1 MRGRENVKIAS
12 NTATNFNP
20 GKDSK
25 PEVKDNKELKA
36 KIEKIYFTEF
46 EEGIGSI
53 LTESESVFINKYLSK
68 IKLVLSELIQKA
80 QLEDRGI
87 KEFLKAQDERIIDK
101 YYNTKKYFLK
111 IYNEFKKNPKFVDYL
126 TKFRKHCKSCPDVAV
141 HNCNSKL
148 ILVRENNEIKYVFC
162 SGCKDVFLSK
172 SLILFCTTC
181 HIDFFSSQVA
191 SNDEIDIQP
200 ATWENYHCGST
211 MNEQMLCLKCKDP
224 LYVRLSD
231 NHLFCKKCKFLSD
244 PLKIIWI
251 CAFCRKDFQCQAKIY
266 NPMEFRIIKNTIK
279 EALLNKVAAVPT
291 YNKCCVKDKHTVF
304 FHKNTCRGELYL
316 SEMNKKPILV
326 CAKCKSIISLEG
338 FLWSCPICVNV
349 FLDEDRKAQKSQVS
363 TSETLKNGESLNS
376 NKMSKSNTL
385 NNFEEEK
392 DSKNQPQQLYVRKN
406 VTSVAQNNCQAAPR
420 RESNFNRIESAKD
433 IERAKARNHSVYRY
447 SNTGG
452 KNVIEEKPKAS
463 NLIQIKEEENEEPC
477 SARPKNVKIIQPEEQ
492 FEEARHASIIKESI
506 PGFNVGKIKLGN
518 SPQNANSNKT
528 PEFIKKQPINYSQ
541 TATNNEIAGYA
552 SRFYEDS
559 EVDSQRGQ
567 KKNSIFNS
575 DSKEVLNNSSIK
587 NFVAYSPKK
596 RSDYS
601 DFKRTGLFS
610 NDKPTSK
617 TGKNE
622 QPSMSYGESSKGV
635 SSFDVDGKGDDL
647 QNFNVDEY
655 KIIQSIGEGS
665 FGIIYACENI
675 YNKERYALKKIIVNT
690 EEELELFISEFD
702 LIRKVKHK
710 HILNIYGMSKKVLD
724 FSTRVLYIIMEL
736 SVSDWDREIKARYKS
751 NGFYKEQELVTML
764 KQIVEA
770 LAFLQ
775 GHGISHRD
783 IKPQNILVFPNQV
796 FKIADFG
803 EAKEV
808 KIAKKQMETLRG
820 TELYMSPILFS
831 ALRTSDKNNVE
842 HNPYKSDVFSLGY
855 CILYAATLSFK
866 VLYDIRNVNN
876 QKNILNIIKNYLAK
890 KYSSK
895 LVELIARM
903 VDVSEVMRF
912 DFIELNNYLNMN
924 F

>member
-1 MRGRENVKIAS
+1 
-12 NTATNFNP
+12 
-20 GKDSK
+20 
-25 PEVKDNKELKA
+25 
-36 KIEKIYFTEF
+36 
-46 EEGIGSI
+46 
-53 LTESESVFINKYLSK
+53 
-68 IKLVLSELIQKA
+68 
-80 QLEDRGI
+80 
-87 KEFLKAQDERIIDK
+87 
-101 YYNTKKYFLK
+101 
-111 IYNEFKKNPKFVDYL
+111 
-126 TKFRKHCKSCPDVAV
+126 
-141 HNCNSKL
+141 
-148 ILVRENNEIKYVFC
+148 
-162 SGCKDVFLSK
+162 
-172 SLILFCTTC
+172 
-181 HIDFFSSQVA
+181 
-191 SNDEIDIQP
+191 
-200 ATWENYHCGST
+200 
-211 MNEQMLCLKCKDP
+211 
-224 LYVRLSD
+224 
-231 NHLFCKKCKFLSD
+231 
-244 PLKIIWI
+244 
-251 CAFCRKDFQCQAKIY
+251 
-266 NPMEFRIIKNTIK
+266 
-279 EALLNKVAAVPT
+279 
-291 YNKCCVKDKHTVF
+291 
-304 FHKNTCRGELYL
+304 
-316 SEMNKKPILV
+316 
-326 CAKCKSIISLEG
+326 
-338 FLWSCPICVNV
+338 
-349 FLDEDRKAQKSQVS
+349 
-363 TSETLKNGESLNS
+363 
-376 NKMSKSNTL
+376 
-385 NNFEEEK
+385 
-392 DSKNQPQQLYVRKN
+392 
-406 VTSVAQNNCQAAPR
+406 
-420 RESNFNRIESAKD
+420 
-433 IERAKARNHSVYRY
+433 
-447 SNTGG
+447 
-452 KNVIEEKPKAS
+452 
-463 NLIQIKEEENEEPC
+463 
-477 SARPKNVKIIQPEEQ
+477 
-492 FEEARHASIIKESI
+492 
-506 PGFNVGKIKLGN
+506 
-518 SPQNANSNKT
+518 
-528 PEFIKKQPINYSQ
+528 
-541 TATNNEIAGYA
+541 
-552 SRFYEDS
+552 
-559 EVDSQRGQ
+559 
-567 KKNSIFNS
+567 
-575 DSKEVLNNSSIK
+575 
-587 NFVAYSPKK
+587 
-596 RSDYS
+596 
-601 DFKRTGLFS
+601 
-610 NDKPTSK
+610 
-617 TGKNE
+617 
-622 QPSMSYGESSKGV
+622 
-635 SSFDVDGKGDDL
+635 VDGKGDDL